1 MVTATATSHG
11 HGHGSLERLPGAL
24 FRAMGA
30 RVHQPKGCARG
41 GPDRCLL
48 QIQKAADG
56 SFKVV
61 RNVLV
66 VELERPVGEPK
77 PRHPK
82 MTIADRDADPDML
95 AAYFRSASRIPVPS
109 WEQTDELAR
118 RIEASEHNLLCA
130 LLRSAVL
137 GRELSDLARKLDEGS
152 VSPWDILIGAVPKT
166 ATAKQAAHDRLR
178 LLFSNFESSTR
189 SVVPEERSCC
199 HDVCP
204 RAARPS
210 FTRSSRHSGN
220 RWPTSWPRCAHR
232 DRVSTARREDLVRAV
247 GGRAAER
254 LRRSGPPPRLLGV
267 LSSS

>member
-1 MVTATATSHG
+1 MLKQTRTRDRIPMDQLVDSH
-11 HGHGSLERLPGAL
+11 
-24 FRAMGA
+24 RAA
-30 RVHQPKGCARG
+30 
-41 GPDRCLL
+41 
-48 QIQKAADG
+48 
-56 SFKVV
+56 KVV
-61 RNVLV
+61 ARLA
-66 VELERPVGEPK
+66 RPVGEPK

-178 LLFSNFESSTR
+178 LLFSNFEKLDAECGSRRTELLSR
-189 SVVPEERSCC
+189 RVSES
-199 HDVCP
+199 
-204 RAARPS
+204 RAAQLHQELEALWQQMAHVLAEMRPPRS
-210 FTRSSRHSGN
+210 GFDGETRGPCPCCGRTGGGT
-220 RWPTSWPRCAHR
+220 TSTFGTSASATWCSIEF
-232 DRVSTARREDLVRAV
+232 VSCS
-247 GGRAAER
+247 
-254 LRRSGPPPRLLGV
+254 LRRSFRRSPGEG
-267 LSSS
+267 